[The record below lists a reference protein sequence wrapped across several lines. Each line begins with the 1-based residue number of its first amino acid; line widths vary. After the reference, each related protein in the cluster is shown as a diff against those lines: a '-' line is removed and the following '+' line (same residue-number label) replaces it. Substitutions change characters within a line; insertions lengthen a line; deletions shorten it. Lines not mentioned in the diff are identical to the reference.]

1 MQLVIFLFWKT
12 LFSALLLPHCQAASS
27 YTITGTGS
35 TESLQGS
42 SPSLERDI
50 PKSALRPN
58 PLGHSSLCFME
69 SPSQTNF
76 VLRALK
82 VVPGDLRHNCNWSW
96 SCWHWSNLFIAG
108 ASMSAGLPPHIRKW
122 HPLLTKKQSISQQ
135 MFAFWCLY
143 VCHNN
148 PQDGRNCLYLNTSNH
163 PASVHFGSNHLSC
176 HTCL

>member
-1 MQLVIFLFWKT
+1 MVCVFVENIFLDF
-12 LFSALLLPHCQAASS
+12 LLSHCQATSS

-50 PKSALRPN
+50 PKSALKPN

-108 ASMSAGLPPHIRKW
+108 VSMSAGLPPHIRKW

-135 MFAFWCLY
+135 MLAFWCLY